1 MSLLALLK
9 DEAVKR
15 NLLDAEAIIDAAAAF
30 YLVRDM
36 PYIRASSRE
45 PEAIIQEWRGTCSGK
60 HYTLKALFAEL
71 GISSQVMAATAV
83 YEFGIKNA
91 HESIQQ
97 ALAETDVKFVDVHN
111 YLILDLPEGE
121 MVVDATFPLASKPFG
136 TIVNE
141 QFVLGEGQAIVCDS
155 IQTWVVPEDRDPQ
168 AFKDEL
174 LHANFTEEE
183 LIHRD
188 EIIKLINTLF
198 QQSSEI
204 ESKGEIGS

>member
-9 DEAVKR
+9 EEAVKR
-15 NLLDAEAIIDAAAAF
+15 NLLDSESTVDAATAF

-45 PEAIIQEWRGTCSGK
+45 PTAIIQEWRGTCSGK

-71 GISSQVMAATAV
+71 GIPSRVMACTSV
-83 YEFGIKNA
+83 YEFDMENA
-91 HESIQQ
+91 HETIEQ

-111 YLILDLPEGE
+111 YLILDIPEGE
-121 MVVDATFPLASKPFG
+121 MVVDATFPLESEPFG
-136 TIVNE
+136 TVVNE
-141 QFVLGEGQAIVCDS
+141 QFVLGQSQSIACDP
-155 IQTWVVPEDRDPQ
+155 IQTWVVPEEGDPQ

-174 LHANFTEEE
+174 LYANFTDEE

-188 EIIKLINTLF
+188 KIIKLINQLF
-198 QQSSEI
+198 QDAAE
-204 ESKGEIGS
+204 